1 MADFLL
7 ICCRSGKPTTRTTTG
22 NCGISRCAHREGFS
36 PSSWLLV
43 VGISCNGNGKHAL
56 EADEPDT
63 IVRLSVC
70 PFVPVSVCVCACV
83 LHVRVKDDLATLG
96 TATRRRRHQQLK
108 CKCNMGNISEEK
120 STRTNQ
126 TGKITHRLSSSSGYL
141 VVWLSNCLAD
151 PGWHCH

>member
-22 NCGISRCAHREGFS
+22 NCGISREGFS

-83 LHVRVKDDLATLG
+83 LHVRVKDDLATVG

-108 CKCNMGNISEEK
+108 CKCNMGNMETSVKKTQRAQI
-120 STRTNQ
+120 RL
-126 TGKITHRLSSSSGYL
+126 GKLPTACRHRQ
-141 VVWLSNCLAD
+141 AI
-151 PGWHCH
+151 

>member
-7 ICCRSGKPTTRTTTG
+7 ICCRNGKPTTRTTTD

-83 LHVRVKDDLATLG
+83 LHVRVKDDLATVG

-108 CKCNMGNISEEK
+108 CKCNMGNMETSVK
-120 STRTNQ
+120 KNQ
-126 TGKITHRLSSSSGYL
+126 RAQIRLGKLPTACRHRQ
-141 VVWLSNCLAD
+141 AI
-151 PGWHCH
+151 